1 MPKKYL
7 RFVKKGFGNTM
18 IDDYLSVHA
27 NALQLRSQRTSILAS
42 NIANA
47 DTPNYKARD
56 LVFAE
61 VLKQSNLPNAVR
73 NSKLALNDS
82 MQTTNSRHIK
92 TRASTGHSAP
102 IMYRNPE
109 QASLD
114 GNTVDKDL
122 EQARFAE
129 NTIRYQASLQF
140 INSRVSGLM
149 RAIRG
154 E

>member
-1 MPKKYL
+1 
-7 RFVKKGFGNTM
+7 M
-18 IDDYLSVHA
+18 IDKFLATHA
-27 NALQLRSQRTSILAS
+27 NALQMRARRTQVLAS

-56 LVFAE
+56 LAFAE
-61 VLKQSNLPNAVR
+61 VLRDVNGPGSMNTHRTN
-73 NSKLALNDS
+73 KLALTGS
-82 MQTTNSRHIK
+82 SLLTTHSRHISK
-92 TRASTGHSAP
+92 ESTPGNAP
-102 IMYRNPE
+102 LMYRQPQ

-129 NTIRYQASLQF
+129 NNVRYQASLEF

-149 RAIRG
+149 RTLRS

>member
-1 MPKKYL
+1 
-7 RFVKKGFGNTM
+7 M
-18 IDDYLSVHA
+18 IDKFLATHA
-27 NALQLRSQRTSILAS
+27 NSLQMRARRTQILAT

-56 LVFAE
+56 IAFAE
-61 VLKQSNLPNAVR
+61 VLRDVNKPGAASAFGKN
-73 NSKLALNDS
+73 KLALTS
-82 MQTTNSRHIK
+82 SSLLTTNSRHISK
-92 TRASTGHSAP
+92 ESSPTNAP
-102 IMYRNPE
+102 TMYRQPQ
-109 QASLD
+109 QASFD

-129 NTIRYQASLQF
+129 NTVRYQATVEF

-149 RAIRG
+149 RALRS

>member
-1 MPKKYL
+1 
-7 RFVKKGFGNTM
+7 M
-18 IDDYLSVHA
+18 IDKFLATHA
-27 NALQLRSQRTSILAS
+27 NALHLRARRTHVLAS

-56 LVFAE
+56 LAFAE
-61 VLKQSNLPNAVR
+61 VLRDANGKKSILPMPGGSLSAPSN
-73 NSKLALNDS
+73 ALKS
-82 MQTTNSRHIK
+82 TNSRHITK
-92 TRASTGHSAP
+92 SVSTTDAKL
-102 IMYRNPE
+102 MYRQPE

-129 NTIRYQASLQF
+129 NTVRYQASLSF
-140 INSRVSGLM
+140 INSRVSGL
-149 RAIRG
+149 IRTLRS

>member
-1 MPKKYL
+1 
-7 RFVKKGFGNTM
+7 M
-18 IDDYLSVHA
+18 IDKFLDTHA
-27 NALQLRSQRTSILAS
+27 TALHLRAERTKVLAS

-56 LVFAE
+56 MAFAE
-61 VLKQSNLPNAVR
+61 MLRDVNKPGSHVFNNR
-73 NSKLALNDS
+73 KKLSLS
-82 MQTTNSRHIK
+82 GGSLSTTNSRHIN
-92 TRASTGHSAP
+92 RSSMPANAP
-102 IMYRNPE
+102 IMYRQPQ

-129 NTIRYQASLQF
+129 NTVRYQASLEF
-140 INSRVSGLM
+140 INSRVSGL
-149 RAIRG
+149 IRTLKG

>member
-1 MPKKYL
+1 
-7 RFVKKGFGNTM
+7 M
-18 IDDYLSVHA
+18 IDNFLASHA
-27 NALQLRSQRTSILAS
+27 NSLQLRARRTQVLAS

-56 LVFAE
+56 LAFAE
-61 VLKQSNLPNAVR
+61 VLRDAKGTATTRYQTGHRLPMTGGTLHTTSN
-73 NSKLALNDS
+73 
-82 MQTTNSRHIK
+82 RHISSK
-92 TRASTGHSAP
+92 TSAENAP
-102 IMYRNPE
+102 LMYRQPE

-129 NTIRYQASLQF
+129 NTVRYRASLEF
-140 INSRVSGLM
+140 INSRVSGL
-149 RAIRG
+149 IRTLKG

>member
-1 MPKKYL
+1 
-7 RFVKKGFGNTM
+7 M
-18 IDDYLSVHA
+18 IDDFLAIHA
-27 NALQLRSQRTSILAS
+27 NSLQLRARRTKILAT

-56 LVFAE
+56 LAFAE
-61 VLKQSNLPNAVR
+61 VLHDARSSAIMPARGGNGLKMTAGGLH
-73 NSKLALNDS
+73 
-82 MQTTNSRHIK
+82 TTNKRHI
-92 TRASTGHSAP
+92 ASTQSTNNAQV
-102 IMYRNPE
+102 MYRQPE
-109 QASLD
+109 QAALD

-129 NTIRYQASLQF
+129 NNVRYQSSLKF

-149 RAIRG
+149 RALRG

>member
-1 MPKKYL
+1 
-7 RFVKKGFGNTM
+7 M
-18 IDDYLSVHA
+18 IDNFLATHA
-27 NALQLRSQRTSILAS
+27 NSLQLRARRTQILAS

-56 LVFAE
+56 LAFAE
-61 VLKQSNLPNAVR
+61 VLRDVNTGTTHNVRKGSRLPMSGGPLMVT
-73 NSKLALNDS
+73 DS
-82 MQTTNSRHIK
+82 AHIGK
-92 TRASTGHSAP
+92 SATPASAQL
-102 IMYRNPE
+102 MYRQPE

-129 NTIRYQASLQF
+129 NTVRYQASLQF
-140 INSRVSGLM
+140 INSRVSGL
-149 RAIRG
+149 IRTLKG

>member
-1 MPKKYL
+1 
-7 RFVKKGFGNTM
+7 M

-27 NALQLRSQRTSILAS
+27 NALKLRSQRTEILAS

-61 VLKQSNLPNAVR
+61 VLQDTQMPGKSKQSQ
-73 NSKLALNDS
+73 LALSGGLN
-82 MQTTNSRHIK
+82 TTDSRHIK
-92 TRASTGHSAP
+92 TRSTSGSNAP
-102 IMYRNPE
+102 IMYRQPE

-129 NTIRYQASLQF
+129 NTIRYQASLEF

-149 RAIRG
+149 RTLRS

>member
-1 MPKKYL
+1 
-7 RFVKKGFGNTM
+7 M
-18 IDDYLSVHA
+18 IDKFLATHA
-27 NALQLRSQRTSILAS
+27 NALQMRARRTQVIAS

-56 LVFAE
+56 LAFAE
-61 VLKQSNLPNAVR
+61 VLRDVNAPGATNAHR
-73 NSKLALNDS
+73 NNKLAMSGGS
-82 MQTTNSRHIK
+82 MLTTNSRHISK
-92 TRASTGHSAP
+92 DSSSVNAP
-102 IMYRNPE
+102 LLYRQPQ

-129 NTIRYQASLQF
+129 NTVRYQASLEF
-140 INSRVSGLM
+140 INSRVSGL
-149 RAIRG
+149 IRTLRS

>member
-1 MPKKYL
+1 
-7 RFVKKGFGNTM
+7 M
-18 IDDYLSVHA
+18 IDDFLATHA
-27 NALQLRSQRTSILAS
+27 NALQLRARRTQVLAS

-56 LVFAE
+56 LAFAE
-61 VLKQSNLPNAVR
+61 VLHDVKGTGATHGSGGGQLKPTGGP
-73 NSKLALNDS
+73 LH
-82 MQTTNSRHIK
+82 TTNGRHIG
-92 TRASTGHSAP
+92 TGVTSNNAQL
-102 IMYRNPE
+102 MYRQPE

-129 NTIRYQASLQF
+129 NTVRYQASLKF
-140 INSRVSGLM
+140 INSRVSGL
-149 RAIRG
+149 IRTLRS

>member
-1 MPKKYL
+1 
-7 RFVKKGFGNTM
+7 M

-27 NALQLRSQRTSILAS
+27 NALKLRSQRTSILAS

-61 VLKQSNLPNAVR
+61 VLKQSNLPNAKR
-73 NSKLALNDS
+73 SSKLSLSGS
-82 MQTTNSRHIK
+82 MQTTDSRHIK
-92 TRASTGHSAP
+92 LRSSSGHSAP

-140 INSRVSGLM
+140 INSRVSGLI
-149 RAIRG
+149 RSLRG

>member
-1 MPKKYL
+1 
-7 RFVKKGFGNTM
+7 M
-18 IDDYLSVHA
+18 IDKFLATHA
-27 NALQLRSQRTSILAS
+27 NALQMRARRTKVLAS

-56 LVFAE
+56 LAFAE
-61 VLKQSNLPNAVR
+61 VLRDVNKPGAGNAFR
-73 NSKLALNDS
+73 SKKLALS
-82 MQTTNSRHIK
+82 SSSLLTTNSRHIK
-92 TRASTGHSAP
+92 KDSSSVNAP
-102 IMYRNPE
+102 LMYRQPQ

-129 NTIRYQASLQF
+129 NTVRYQATLEF
-140 INSRVSGLM
+140 INSRVGGLM
-149 RAIRG
+149 RTLRS

>member
-1 MPKKYL
+1 
-7 RFVKKGFGNTM
+7 M
-18 IDDYLSVHA
+18 IDEFLATHA
-27 NALQLRSQRTSILAS
+27 NALQLRARRTQILAT

-56 LVFAE
+56 LAFAE
-61 VLKQSNLPNAVR
+61 VLKDVNKPNTSVAARSNR
-73 NSKLALNDS
+73 LNLSGSS
-82 MQTTNSRHIK
+82 MHLTNNRHI
-92 TRASTGHSAP
+92 ASPHSAANAQLL
-102 IMYRNPE
+102 YRQPE
-109 QASLD
+109 EASLD

-129 NTIRYQASLQF
+129 NTVRYQATLSF

-149 RAIRG
+149 RALKG

>member
-1 MPKKYL
+1 
-7 RFVKKGFGNTM
+7 M
-18 IDDYLSVHA
+18 IDNFLATHA
-27 NALQLRSQRTSILAS
+27 NGLQLRARRTQVLAT

-56 LVFAE
+56 LAFAE
-61 VLKQSNLPNAVR
+61 MLHDVKSPGAVNVQRNNRLKMTGGSLH
-73 NSKLALNDS
+73 
-82 MQTTNSRHIK
+82 TTNSKHI
-92 TRASTGHSAP
+92 ASKASPANAQL
-102 IMYRNPE
+102 MYRVPQ

-129 NTIRYQASLQF
+129 NTVRYQASLEF
-140 INSRVSGLM
+140 INSRVSGLI
-149 RAIRG
+149 RALKG

>member
-1 MPKKYL
+1 
-7 RFVKKGFGNTM
+7 M
-18 IDDYLSVHA
+18 IDKFLATHA
-27 NALQLRSQRTSILAS
+27 NALQMRARRTQVLAN

-47 DTPNYKARD
+47 DTPNFKARD
-56 LVFAE
+56 IAFAE
-61 VLKQSNLPNAVR
+61 VLRDANGPAAR
-73 NSKLALNDS
+73 NMQRNNKLALS
-82 MQTTNSRHIK
+82 RSSLLTTNSRHISK
-92 TRASTGHSAP
+92 DSSSANAP
-102 IMYRNPE
+102 LMYRQPE

-129 NTIRYQASLQF
+129 NTVRYQASLEF

-149 RAIRG
+149 RTLRG